1 MSAQQQFMEAISA
14 DIANAAAS
22 PAARGERRVTETP
35 TVVVG
40 SGKGGVGKSLVSVL
54 LASELASQGRRV
66 LLLDGAQNMG
76 NLHVLLG
83 VRPGWHLDALLGGE
97 VGAPDLV
104 QSVAANLWL
113 LPGESGNEAL
123 YAMESVD
130 RARVQHRLSELYA
143 SFDAAIVDA
152 GAGIESVVRAATM
165 RATRLL
171 VVTAPEPTALTDAY
185 ALMKIVNLQIPG
197 LPMDIVVNR
206 CLDAQE
212 GRDAFVRL
220 ATACARFLRRG
231 VRFAGALPE
240 DQALRLAVRDPH
252 RLLET
257 IAATTAAG
265 ALRKT
270 VLHSLDLPV
279 MARSAV

>member
-1 MSAQQQFMEAISA
+1 
-14 DIANAAAS
+14 
-22 PAARGERRVTETP
+22 VTETP

-40 SGKGGVGKSLVSVL
+40 SGKGGVGKSLVSLL
-54 LASELASQGRRV
+54 LASTLASQGRRV

-83 VRPGWHLDALLGGE
+83 VRPGARMDALLGGE
-97 VGAPDLV
+97 VDAPEMV
-104 QSVAANLWL
+104 QWVAPNLWL

-123 YAMESVD
+123 YAMEPVD

-143 SFDAAIVDA
+143 SFDAVIVDA
-152 GAGIESVVRAATM
+152 GAGIESVVRVAAM

-185 ALMKIVNLQIPG
+185 ALMKIVTPQIPG

-220 ATACARFLRRG
+220 ATACERFLRRG

-240 DQALRLAVRDPH
+240 DQALRLAVRDPRH
-252 RLLET
+252 LLET
-257 IAATTAAG
+257 LPATTAAR
-265 ALRKT
+265 ALRAT
-270 VLHSLDLPV
+270 VLDSIDLPL
-279 MARSAV
+279 MPRSAV

>member
-1 MSAQQQFMEAISA
+1 MPVGGICLAF
-14 DIANAAAS
+14 
-22 PAARGERRVTETP
+22 RRPMIETP
-35 TVVVG
+35 TIVVG

-54 LASELASQGRRV
+54 LASALASEGRRV

-83 VRPGWHLDALLGGE
+83 VRSSVRMDALLEGE
-97 VGAPDLV
+97 VGALEMLQLV
-104 QSVAANLWL
+104 APNLWL

-123 YAMESVD
+123 YAMEPVD

-143 SFDAAIVDA
+143 SFDAVIVDA
-152 GAGIESVVRAATM
+152 AAGIESVVRVATM
-165 RATRLL
+165 RGTRLL

-185 ALMKIVNLQIPG
+185 ALMKIVNLHLPG

-206 CLDAQE
+206 CLDARE
-212 GRDAFVRL
+212 GGEAFVRL
-220 ATACARFLRRG
+220 ATACERFLRRG

-240 DQALRLAVRDPH
+240 DRALCLAVRDPR

-257 IAATTAAG
+257 IPATSAAR
-265 ALRKT
+265 ALRDT
-270 VLHSLDLPV
+270 VLDSLDLPV
-279 MARSAV
+279 RARSAV

>member
-1 MSAQQQFMEAISA
+1 MS
-14 DIANAAAS
+14 D
-22 PAARGERRVTETP
+22 TP

-40 SGKGGVGKSLVSVL
+40 SGKGGVGKSVISLL
-54 LASELASQGRRV
+54 LASALAAQGRRV

-83 VRPGWHLDALLGGE
+83 VRPGARMDALLGGDVE
-97 VGAPDLV
+97 APEMV
-104 QSVAANLWL
+104 QSVAPNLWL

-123 YAMESVD
+123 YAMEPVD
-130 RARVQHRLSELYA
+130 RARLQHRLSELYG
-143 SFDAAIVDA
+143 SFDAVIVDSAA
-152 GAGIESVVRAATM
+152 GLESVVRVATM

-206 CLDAQE
+206 CLDAEE

-220 ATACARFLRRG
+220 ATACERFLRRG

-240 DQALRLAVRDPH
+240 DHALRLAVRSP
-252 RLLET
+252 RSLLD
-257 IAATTAAG
+257 IMPATRVAQV
-265 ALRKT
+265 LRDT
-270 VLHSLDLPV
+270 VLDSLDLPE

>member
-1 MSAQQQFMEAISA
+1 MIRSLFGS
-14 DIANAAAS
+14 DT
-22 PAARGERRVTETP
+22 AREGHRVTETP

-40 SGKGGVGKSLVSVL
+40 SGKGGVGKSLVSLL
-54 LASELASQGRRV
+54 LASTLASQGRRV

-83 VRPGWHLDALLGGE
+83 VRPGARMDALLGGE
-97 VGAPDLV
+97 VDAPEMVQLV
-104 QSVAANLWL
+104 APNLWL

-123 YAMESVD
+123 YAMEPVD

-143 SFDAAIVDA
+143 SFDAVIVDA
-152 GAGIESVVRAATM
+152 GAGIESVVRAAAM

-185 ALMKIVNLQIPG
+185 ALIKIVNPQIPG

-212 GRDAFVRL
+212 GRDAFRRL
-220 ATACARFLRRG
+220 ATACERFLRRG

-240 DQALRLAVRDPH
+240 DQALRLAVRDPR

-257 IAATTAAG
+257 LPATTAAR
-265 ALRKT
+265 ALRAT
-270 VLHSLDLPV
+270 VLDSIDLPL

>member
-1 MSAQQQFMEAISA
+1 M
-14 DIANAAAS
+14 
-22 PAARGERRVTETP
+22 TETP

-40 SGKGGVGKSLVSVL
+40 SGKGGVGKSVVSLL
-54 LASELASQGRRV
+54 LATSLAAEGRRV

-83 VRPGWHLDALLGGE
+83 MRPGARMEALLGGE
-97 VGAPDLV
+97 VAAPDLV
-104 QSVAANLWL
+104 QPVAPNLWL
-113 LPGESGNEAL
+113 VPGDSGNEAL
-123 YAMESVD
+123 YAMEPID

-143 SFDAAIVDA
+143 SFDAVIADA
-152 GAGIESVVRAATM
+152 SAGLESVVRVATM
-165 RATRLL
+165 HATRLL

-206 CLDAQE
+206 CLDAHE

-220 ATACARFLRRG
+220 ATACERFLRRG
-231 VRFAGALPE
+231 IRFAGALPE
-240 DQALRLAVRDPH
+240 DQALRLAVRDPR

-257 IAATTAAG
+257 IPATNVAR
-265 ALRKT
+265 ALRAT
-270 VLHSLDLPV
+270 VLESLDLPV
-279 MARSAV
+279 MARSIE

>member
-1 MSAQQQFMEAISA
+1 M
-14 DIANAAAS
+14 
-22 PAARGERRVTETP
+22 TETP

-40 SGKGGVGKSLVSVL
+40 SGKGGVGKSVISLL
-54 LASELASQGRRV
+54 LASVLASQGRRV

-83 VRPGWHLDALLGGE
+83 VRPGVRMDALLGGE
-97 VGAPDLV
+97 VMAPELV
-104 QSVAANLWL
+104 QSIAPNLWL

-123 YAMESVD
+123 YAMDPMD
-130 RARVQHRLSELYA
+130 RARVQHRLSELYT
-143 SFDAAIVDA
+143 SFDAVIVDA
-152 GAGIESVVRAATM
+152 AAGIESVVRVATM

-206 CLDAQE
+206 CLDAEE
-212 GRDAFVRL
+212 GRHAFVRL
-220 ATACARFLRRG
+220 ATASERFLRRG

-240 DQALRLAVRDPH
+240 DQALRLAVRDP
-252 RLLET
+252 RSLLET
-257 IAATTAAG
+257 IPGTSVAR
-265 ALRKT
+265 ALRDT
-270 VLHSLDLPV
+270 VLDSLDLPL